1 MSTPPPPNGFI
12 QTQSIA
18 AVDRAKLLGQRP
30 MVLWFTGLSGAGK
43 STIANLV
50 DARLHALGR
59 HAALLDGD
67 NLRRGICSDLG
78 FSHEARAENVRRVS
92 EVAKLMTDAGLI
104 VLVALISPFRAER
117 QAARALFAPGEFV
130 EIFVDAP
137 LALAEQ
143 RDPKGLYKRARRGE
157 LTNFTGLD
165 SPYENTL
172 APDLHLD
179 TAALD
184 IEAASQQVLARIAQA
199 QRAGP

>member
-18 AVDRAKLLGQRP
+18 AGDRAKLLGQRP

-59 HAALLDGD
+59 QAALLDGD

-92 EVAKLMTDAGLI
+92 EVAK
-104 VLVALISPFRAER
+104 
-117 QAARALFAPGEFV
+117 
-130 EIFVDAP
+130 
-137 LALAEQ
+137 
-143 RDPKGLYKRARRGE
+143 
-157 LTNFTGLD
+157 
-165 SPYENTL
+165 
-172 APDLHLD
+172 
-179 TAALD
+179 
-184 IEAASQQVLARIAQA
+184 
-199 QRAGP
+199 